1 MRAILAVLALT
12 LTACSRPPPEPAPPA
27 RSAPAPPAA
36 ARVQD
41 YSRPITARGNEPF
54 WALTLVGTQL
64 TLKRPGQ
71 PDTVFIAPG
80 AQITPGQAR
89 WTATSADGRTLTLT
103 LFQSACSDGMSE
115 LSYPMT
121 AEVAVDGGT
130 LDGCAILT
138 AQIPP
143 PPR

>member
-1 MRAILAVLALT
+1 MAQARRGLARRVKVCVMRRVKAHSPRPTRLEAPMRAILAVLALT

-103 LFQSACSDGMSE
+103 LF
-115 LSYPMT
+115 
-121 AEVAVDGGT
+121 
-130 LDGCAILT
+130 
-138 AQIPP
+138 
-143 PPR
+143 